1 MADNPLGRGLESLIP
16 PQKQKSDETSAQSVS
31 PAYPAPVQPASPAE
45 DLPAGPPAE
54 RAGRQGLPKVFESIP
69 PGVEKPAVST
79 PAEVQPIQQKKER
92 VHQAGD
98 KEAIYYIEVGKIRPN
113 PDQPRREFNED
124 ALRELASSIR
134 EFGVLQPIVVS
145 KKEREV
151 ENGTEVEYELIAG
164 ERRLMASKLLGL
176 EVIPAIVRNVR
187 LERERLELAIVENIQ
202 RENLNPIEMA
212 RAYSRLQDEF
222 RLTQREVASRLG
234 KSRETVA
241 NTLRLLDLPTEIQD
255 AISKGQLT
263 ESHGRLLLTIDDQA
277 VQNKLF
283 QDLVANKLTTREL
296 KDQAAVYTRARQEA
310 KQEVHLPPEIK
321 MAEERL
327 TSEFGT
333 PVVIKDHGGAG
344 KITIAFYSKE
354 ELINLLK
361 RLGAQED
368 DSLSL

>member
-1 MADNPLGRGLESLIP
+1 MNDNPLGKGLEALIP
-16 PQKQKSDETSAQSVS
+16 PQKQKTDGDFGANL
-31 PAYPAPVQPASPAE
+31 AYPMSVQPVSLAGGSAE
-45 DLPAGPPAE
+45 DLPAG
-54 RAGRQGLPKVFESIP
+54 RQESAKVFES
-69 PGVEKPAVST
+69 VSSKIET
-79 PAEVQPIQQKKER
+79 PASSAPVEIHPAQPKKGR
-92 VHQAGD
+92 AHQIGD
-98 KEAIYYIEVGKIRPN
+98 KEAIYYIEVEKVRPN

-134 EFGVLQPIVVS
+134 EFGLLQPIVVS
-145 KKEREV
+145 KV
-151 ENGTEVEYELIAG
+151 EKDTEKGTEVEYELVAG
-164 ERRLMASKLLGL
+164 ERRLMAVKMLGL
-176 EVIPAIVRNVR
+176 ETIPAIIRNVR

-212 RAYSRLQDEF
+212 KAYSRLQDEF

-241 NTLRLLDLPTEIQD
+241 NTLRLLDLSTEIQD

-283 QDLVANKLTTREL
+283 QDLIANKLTTREL
-296 KDQAAVYTRARQEA
+296 KDQAAVYVRARHGA
-310 KQEVHLPPEIK
+310 KQEVSLPPEIK

-333 PVVIKDHGGAG
+333 PVVIKQAAPPAGGG